1 MDEGQI
7 PRKTAMDTK
16 KLARA
21 LKTKRTALRRNS
33 PGASWTKYLR
43 ANGIRKVGV
52 TGIAKMANK
61 GELDGKTVVQ
71 TDFDLTEPAKNLEEL
86 EGLHATD
93 VYFYVMDRETA
104 EKILVLG
111 LP

>member
-1 MDEGQI
+1 
-7 PRKTAMDTK
+7 MDTK
-16 KLARA
+16 KITKALRARRAA
-21 LKTKRTALRRNS
+21 LKRNS
-33 PGASWTKYLR
+33 PGSNWTKYLKG
-43 ANGIRKVGV
+43 NGIRKVGV

-61 GELDGKTVVQ
+61 GELDGKTVIQ
-71 TDFDLTEPAKNLEEL
+71 TDFDLSEPARNAEEL

>member
-1 MDEGQI
+1 
-7 PRKTAMDTK
+7 MDTK
-16 KLARA
+16 RLAGILRE
-21 LKTKRTALRRNS
+21 KRRSLRRQNS
-33 PGASWTKYLR
+33 ALDGWTWTKYLKG
-43 ANGIRKVGV
+43 NGVRKVGV

-71 TDFDLTEPAKNLEEL
+71 TDFDLTDPAKNNDEL

-93 VYFYVMDRETA
+93 VHFYVMDRETA

>member
-1 MDEGQI
+1 ME
-7 PRKTAMDTK
+7 TK
-16 KLARA
+16 KLAKALRA
-21 LKTKRTALRRNS
+21 KRTALKRNS

-43 ANGIRKVGV
+43 ENGIRKVGI
-52 TGIAKMANK
+52 TGLTKMANK
-61 GELDGKTVVQ
+61 GELQGKTTVQ
-71 TDFDLTEPAKNLEEL
+71 TDFDLTEPARTMEEL

-93 VYFYVMDRETA
+93 IYFYVIPNDIA

>member
-7 PRKTAMDTK
+7 PRKTMDTK
-16 KLARA
+16 KLAKALRA
-21 LKTKRTALRRNS
+21 KRTALKRNS

-43 ANGIRKVGV
+43 ENGIRKVGIIGL
-52 TGIAKMANK
+52 TKMANK
-61 GELDGKTVVQ
+61 GELQGKTVVQ
-71 TDFDLTEPAKNLEEL
+71 TDFYLSEPARTAEEL
-86 EGLHATD
+86 DGLHAEF

-104 EKILVLG
+104 EKILILG